1 MSSRCMVA
9 KVRLVVLA
17 VGTLLLLTST
27 ASAQHRDTFPGNDS
41 LDQQLEAVLLGA
53 GFTGRIESTIEARLG
68 RRLDQKLADVGRLL
82 WFDTITGLNND
93 NTCAG
98 CHSPTHGFGDT
109 QSIAIGIQNNGI
121 VGPNR
126 TGPRNMRRAPM
137 VINNAFFPR
146 LMLNSRFVALSG
158 NPFDNS
164 AGFSFP
170 SPEAMSL
177 SSQPHLLTAQAFIPP
192 TERTEVAG
200 FDFVGDNDAIRAE
213 VIERLNGMV
222 PASKTV
228 TVLGPSQ
235 ERLTQG
241 LAHRDVPQP

>member
-1 MSSRCMVA
+1 MW
-9 KVRLVVLA
+9 
-17 VGTLLLLTST
+17 
-27 ASAQHRDTFPGNDS
+27 
-41 LDQQLEAVLLGA
+41 GA
-53 GFTGRIESTIEARLG
+53 CCRFN
-68 RRLDQKLADVGRLL
+68 
-82 WFDTITGLNND
+82 TITGLNND

-98 CHSPTHGFGDT
+98 WHSPTHGFGDT

-158 NPFDNS
+158 NPFDSS

-213 VIERLNGMV
+213 VIERLNGIR
-222 PASKTV
+222 
-228 TVLGPSQ
+228 G
-235 ERLTQG
+235 
-241 LAHRDVPQP
+241 VPQALRQDFPRSAGRRLNHLRHVRAGDCGVSVLPNVCRCADRPFRAWSAQCLDRR

>member
-1 MSSRCMVA
+1 MSSRCLVA
-9 KVRLVVLA
+9 KVRLLVLA

-41 LDQQLEAVLLGA
+41 LDQQLEAVLFGA
-53 GFTGRIESTIEARLG
+53 GFTGRIESTLEARLG

-213 VIERLNGMV
+213 VIERL
-222 PASKTV
+222 
-228 TVLGPSQ
+228 
-235 ERLTQG
+235 LTEAG
-241 LAHRDVPQP
+241 LTADFWRVR